1 MNSPPLSPARRY
13 TFGLLA
19 LLTAFYCFSAA
30 AALLAETRYGAK
42 VIKETFG
49 ETPAPEL
56 TLPDGWTLL
65 SEEKW
70 TGVNIREYY
79 FTVRSDAD
87 GAEPPM
93 IEVHWPAVAIHQVVG
108 GERVEKTGDG
118 VRFLC
123 AAPRAPTQFVTNL
136 PPFGAVHMVICHNIP
151 GMQAG
156 PHRDH
161 PFPKNQIAAHLNYL
175 FATREMMRLAGFTDS
190 ADSFDGQIY
199 LNGFETNFPNGHQ
212 DVPPH
217 FHVITVWDGW
227 KWIQATHFILSDQGK
242 VLQNDHY
249 VVENNVVNK
258 ERSITL
264 RPDVPVEMTDRNG
277 TVKFIFRVLTDGS
290 GIAMTCP
297 GSDREYRLTS
307 GDATRSVTLDTRA
320 DTSSPWETVSVSS
333 AVDDPIAGVLT
344 VKTERGGE
352 TQTEVWR
359 YNPITGDVLK

>member
-1 MNSPPLSPARRY
+1 MKSSPISPARRY
-13 TFGLLA
+13 MFGLPL
-19 LLTAFYCFSAA
+19 LLTALFCFCAA

-56 TLPDGWTLL
+56 TVPDGWTLL
-65 SEEKW
+65 SEERF
-70 TGVNIREYY
+70 TGVNIREYF
-79 FTVRSDAD
+79 FTIKNDAD
-87 GAEPPM
+87 NAEPPM
-93 IEVHWPAVAIHQVVG
+93 VEVRWPAVAIDQVVG
-108 GERVEKTGDG
+108 GQRVEKTDDG

-123 AAPRAPTQFVTNL
+123 TSARTPTQFVTTL
-136 PPFGAVHMVICHNIP
+136 PPLGAVHVQICHNIP

-156 PHRDH
+156 PYRDH
-161 PFPKNQIAAHLNYL
+161 PFPKNEVAAHLNYI
-175 FATREMMRLAGFTDS
+175 FASREMMRLAGFTES

-199 LNGFETNFPNGHQ
+199 IHGFETNFPNGHQ
-212 DVPPH
+212 DFPPH
-217 FHVITVWDGW
+217 FHITTVWDGW
-227 KWIQATHFILSDQGK
+227 KWIQATHFILSKEGK

-277 TVKFIFRVLTDGS
+277 TVKFIFRVLPDGS

-297 GSDREYRLTS
+297 GSDREYRLKS
-307 GDATRSVTLDTRA
+307 GDATRSVSLDTRA
-320 DTSSPWETVSVSS
+320 DGSSPWETVSTSS

-352 TQTEVWR
+352 TITEVWR